1 MVGGAEVRGQRFAL
15 ELEEAVMPLL
25 SLRAVIN
32 VPFVFS
38 SPVSEV
44 WPKSV
49 RSLNQAIVSGTV
61 K

>member
-1 MVGGAEVRGQRFAL
+1 MRGQRFAL

-25 SLRAVIN
+25 SLRAVIS

-38 SPVSEV
+38 SLVSEV

-49 RSLNQAIVSGTV
+49 RSPNQAIVSGTV